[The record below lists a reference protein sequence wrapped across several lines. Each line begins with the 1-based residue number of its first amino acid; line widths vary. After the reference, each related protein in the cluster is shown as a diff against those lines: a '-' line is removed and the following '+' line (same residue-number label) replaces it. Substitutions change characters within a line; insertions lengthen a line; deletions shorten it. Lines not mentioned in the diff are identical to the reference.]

1 MCIQNDHFSKQ
12 NDDNTLHLEV
22 PYVRTN
28 PSTFNEKQS
37 EPTQPPILTIC
48 NKIVTYVSGLLV
60 SQPCSF
66 ARSVPFWEP
75 QVLNVQMSRLGS
87 FMVVDLFSVVCDLY
101 HVVTL

>member
-1 MCIQNDHFSKQ
+1 MFGQTQVLSMKNKVNQ
-12 NDDNTLHLEV
+12 
-22 PYVRTN
+22 P
-28 PSTFNEKQS
+28 
-37 EPTQPPILTIC
+37 QPPILTIC

-75 QVLNVQMSRLGS
+75 QVLNVQMSRPGS

>member
-1 MCIQNDHFSKQ
+1 MFGQTQVLSMKNKVNQ
-12 NDDNTLHLEV
+12 
-22 PYVRTN
+22 P
-28 PSTFNEKQS
+28 
-37 EPTQPPILTIC
+37 QPPILTIC